1 VATFGTAGYPNNI
14 RYSDDFYHAPP
25 QEIDFINKIN
35 LTRQR
40 QLEEEKAA
48 RRAEREK
55 IRRRAHRASSGPGP
69 YRKRREPSSSSPPL
83 AETRFVFRSSDRK
96 ITN

>member
-1 VATFGTAGYPNNI
+1 MTSLNGYFPST
-14 RYSDDFYHAPP
+14 RYDDDFYHAPP
-25 QEIDFINKIN
+25 QEIDYIHKIN

-40 QLEEEKAA
+40 QLEDEKAA

-55 IRRRAHRASSGPGP
+55 IRRRNQRLSGPGP
-69 YRKRREPSSSSPPL
+69 YYPRHRDASPPL